1 MKNIA
6 AFLRSALRVSLEQSP
21 SVRVVRSLKSSTVI
35 KNPVFKHVTASVVA
49 TVAFA
54 SVGSGL
60 KPTLTQVSY
69 TAPPFT
75 SIAAKPAPIANN
87 TNFIPSNATASISS
101 RLNSTKTP
109 VAQLP
114 TNGSQYR
121 TMDLFD
127 PGTLILVA
135 VVGAVVI
142 CVPLFLG
149 GLVVI
154 SEREVGIVV
163 KKFSLKGHGL
173 PPGRLIALDG
183 EAGYQ
188 ADTLAPG
195 WHWGYWPW
203 QFSVR
208 KESITVVPQGEIALI
223 VAADGASIPPQRI
236 LGKVVECDNFQN
248 ARQFLKGGG
257 EKGRQLGIL
266 TAGTYRINTA
276 LFDII
281 TAANAAKHGMTSE
294 QLRLYSISPDRV
306 GIVTTFDG
314 IPIQEGEIAGSIIP
328 DHDNFQNSQ
337 KFINGGGR
345 RGLQEQVLL
354 SGSWNLNPWFVGVEQ
369 VAMTEIP
376 LGYVGVVISYVGKA
390 QEDVSGAAF
399 THGNLVNPGH
409 KGVWVSPL
417 YPGKHPLNTR
427 VLKVELVPTIN
438 IVLNW
443 SGRTE
448 RHSYDSKLSSLT
460 VRSKDGFAFDL
471 EIAQIIHVGALDAPK
486 VISRVGAMQN
496 LVDHVL
502 QPTVGNYFRNS
513 AQAYTVLDF
522 LTARS
527 ERQAEAA
534 EYIKMALR
542 AYDVQAIDTLI
553 GDILPPAELMMTQ
566 TDRKIAEEQR
576 KTYEVQQMA
585 QTQRQQLVRET
596 AIADIQQDI
605 VKAEQGVSIADL
617 QAQAQIKHATGEAES
632 IRVTGNAKAEAY
644 KAGVVAL
651 GSQGYTALQLMQI
664 IGDRSVRVVP
674 DVAVSG
680 NGSGGGLVDGLLGM
694 MMRNQNGKKASASQ
708 LKSPPPA
715 SESNQQLPASH
726 SSESVPTS
734 QPSQPANSLPNI
746 KVSKP
751 TTPNNN
757 SACSDEFA
765 FAIDELD
772 TDII

>member
-1 MKNIA
+1 
-6 AFLRSALRVSLEQSP
+6 
-21 SVRVVRSLKSSTVI
+21 
-35 KNPVFKHVTASVVA
+35 
-49 TVAFA
+49 
-54 SVGSGL
+54 
-60 KPTLTQVSY
+60 
-69 TAPPFT
+69 
-75 SIAAKPAPIANN
+75 
-87 TNFIPSNATASISS
+87 
-101 RLNSTKTP
+101 
-109 VAQLP
+109 
-114 TNGSQYR
+114 
-121 TMDLFD
+121 
-127 PGTLILVA
+127 
-135 VVGAVVI
+135 
-142 CVPLFLG
+142 
-149 GLVVI
+149 
-154 SEREVGIVV
+154 
-163 KKFSLKGHGL
+163 
-173 PPGRLIALDG
+173 
-183 EAGYQ
+183 
-188 ADTLAPG
+188 
-195 WHWGYWPW
+195 
-203 QFSVR
+203 
-208 KESITVVPQGEIALI
+208 
-223 VAADGASIPPQRI
+223 
-236 LGKVVECDNFQN
+236 
-248 ARQFLKGGG
+248 
-257 EKGRQLGIL
+257 
-266 TAGTYRINTA
+266 
-276 LFDII
+276 
-281 TAANAAKHGMTSE
+281 
-294 QLRLYSISPDRV
+294 
-306 GIVTTFDG
+306 
-314 IPIQEGEIAGSIIP
+314 
-328 DHDNFQNSQ
+328 
-337 KFINGGGR
+337 
-345 RGLQEQVLL
+345 
-354 SGSWNLNPWFVGVEQ
+354 
-369 VAMTEIP
+369 
-376 LGYVGVVISYVGKA
+376 
-390 QEDVSGAAF
+390 
-399 THGNLVNPGH
+399 
-409 KGVWVSPL
+409 
-417 YPGKHPLNTR
+417 
-427 VLKVELVPTIN
+427 
-438 IVLNW
+438 
-443 SGRTE
+443 
-448 RHSYDSKLSSLT
+448 
-460 VRSKDGFAFDL
+460 
-471 EIAQIIHVGALDAPK
+471 
-486 VISRVGAMQN
+486 MQN

-726 SSESVPTS
+726 SSESVLNS

-757 SACSDEFA
+757 SASSDEFA